1 MNARPYFNSLL
12 LAIACAWSP
21 THALAQT
28 IPDSHVVPLKKFSVE
43 ALNKRIEVVHGDR
56 TRAGVPFVIRIH
68 AEAGF
73 IVMPHTHPVD
83 ENIVVLKGSWA
94 LGMGGHYRREAL
106 ESMEPGDF
114 GFASHGMQHFALS
127 KTDSIIQVHGIGPF
141 SVKWVTP
148 VYELSDKGVVMSE
161 TAEDPGRLIPTPP
174 KDCFVLKLGTHV
186 RASLGE
192 GDVIG
197 AQCTPGDLTQYRIQ
211 KQDGKRFWGQLAD
224 LEVLKGN

>member
-1 MNARPYFNSLL
+1 
-12 LAIACAWSP
+12 
-21 THALAQT
+21 
-28 IPDSHVVPLKKFSVE
+28 
-43 ALNKRIEVVHGDR
+43 
-56 TRAGVPFVIRIH
+56 
-68 AEAGF
+68 
-73 IVMPHTHPVD
+73 MPHTHPVD

-94 LGMGGHYRREAL
+94 LGMGGHYHKEAL

-114 GFASHGMQHFALS
+114 GFAG
-127 KTDSIIQVHGIGPF
+127 HGIGPF

-148 VYELSDKGVVMSE
+148 MYELSDKGVMLIE
-161 TAEDPGRLIPTPP
+161 TAEDPGRLTPSPP

-186 RASLGE
+186 RGSLGE

-197 AQCTPGDLTQYRIQ
+197 AQCTPGDVTQYRIQ

>member
-1 MNARPYFNSLL
+1 MNARPYFNYLL
-12 LAIACAWSP
+12 LAIAGAWSP

-56 TRAGVPFVIRIH
+56 TQAGVPFLIRIQ

-94 LGMGGHYRREAL
+94 LGMGGHYRKEAL

-114 GFASHGMQHFALS
+114 GFAG
-127 KTDSIIQVHGIGPF
+127 HGIGAF

-148 VYELSDKGVVMSE
+148 MYELSDKGVMLIE
-161 TAEDPGRLIPTPP
+161 TAEDPGRLTPSPP

-186 RASLGE
+186 RGSLGE

-197 AQCTPGDLTQYRIQ
+197 AQCTPGDVTQYRIQ

-224 LEVLKGN
+224 LEVLKGNR